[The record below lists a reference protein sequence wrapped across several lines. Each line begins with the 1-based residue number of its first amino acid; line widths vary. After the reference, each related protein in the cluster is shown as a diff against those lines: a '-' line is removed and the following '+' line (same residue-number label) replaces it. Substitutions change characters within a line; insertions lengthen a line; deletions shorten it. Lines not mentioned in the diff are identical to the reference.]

1 MANETPLG
9 SVNHAE
15 IGSLKIGSYIMM
27 DGAPCK
33 ISKMDRSAPGK
44 HGHAKYRLEAIGIID
59 NIKRS
64 TIMSG
69 HNKVQV
75 PIVEKKDAQVL
86 SVSGD
91 KAQVMDLETYET
103 FDLAI
108 PEDLK
113 GQVQA
118 NQKVLYWNLVGHKI
132 LKQIKG

>member
-1 MANETPLG
+1 MTIK
-9 SVNHAE
+9 HHE
-15 IGSLKIGSYIMM
+15 ISELKIGSYIMM
-27 DGAPCK
+27 EDAPCK

-44 HGHAKYRLEAIGIID
+44 HGHAKYRLEAVGILD
-59 NIKRS
+59 NRKRT

-75 PIVEKKDAQVL
+75 PIIEKKDAQVL

-91 KAQVMDLETYET
+91 KVQVMDLETYET

-108 PEDLK
+108 PQELK
-113 GQVQA
+113 GQVKD
-118 NQKVLYWNLVGHKI
+118 NQKVLYWDVVGTKV